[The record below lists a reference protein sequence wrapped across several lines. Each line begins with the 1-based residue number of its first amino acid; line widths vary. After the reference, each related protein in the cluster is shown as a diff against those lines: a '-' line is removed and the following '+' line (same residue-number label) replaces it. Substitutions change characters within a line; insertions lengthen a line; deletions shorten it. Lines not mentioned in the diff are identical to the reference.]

1 MFLARDGRDSSG
13 LYPIATLDIP
23 RDATRVANGQ

>member
-1 MFLARDGRDSSG
+1 LARDGRDNSG

-23 RDATRVANGQ
+23 RETLISPSGK